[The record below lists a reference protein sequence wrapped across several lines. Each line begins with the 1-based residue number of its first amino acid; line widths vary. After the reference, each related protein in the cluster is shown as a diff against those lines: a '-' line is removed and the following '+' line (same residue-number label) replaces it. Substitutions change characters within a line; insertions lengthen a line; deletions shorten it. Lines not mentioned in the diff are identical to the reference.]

1 MCDMKL
7 GRVEAKFAD
16 LIWDNEPLSSGNLV
30 KLSKDALLWKKSTT
44 YTILKKLCDRGIFQ
58 NEKSVVTS
66 IISKDDFY
74 AMQSEQFVNE
84 TFNGSFPAF
93 LAAFTKVKRLTKKET
108 EEIKAL
114 ISSFEE
120 QE

>member
-1 MCDMKL
+1 MEMRL
-7 GRVEAKFAD
+7 GAVESKFAD
-16 LIWDNEPLSSGNLV
+16 LIWNNEPLASSELV
-30 KLSKDALLWKKSTT
+30 KMSEETLSWKKSTT
-44 YTILKKLCDRGIFQ
+44 YTVLKKLCDRGIFK

-66 IISKDDFY
+66 IISKEDFY

-93 LAAFTKVKRLTKKET
+93 LAAFTKRKKLTKKEA
-108 EEIKAL
+108 EEIKDL

-120 QE
+120 E

>member
-1 MCDMKL
+1 MGDIKM
-7 GRVEAKFAD
+7 GHVESKFAD
-16 LIWDNEPLSSGNLV
+16 LIWDNEPLSSSNLV
-30 KLSKDALLWKKSTT
+30 RLAEESLSWKKSTT

-66 IISKDDFY
+66 VISKDDFY

-93 LAAFTKVKRLTKKET
+93 LAAFTKRKKLTKKEA
-108 EEIKAL
+108 EEIKDL

-120 QE
+120 E